1 MSNLPTI
8 ILAAIVAILII
19 GLLASGYVKAPP
31 NKAYII
37 SGLRKNPK
45 VLIGRAGIKIPFLE
59 QKNELCLEQ
68 VTIDVKIDDYIP
80 TLDYIN
86 VKIDAVVKVKVATEG
101 ELLEREPCRTSWIR
115 PKNRLLQTFRIP
127 LKVT

>member
-1 MSNLPTI
+1 MNFIMSNLPTI

-59 QKNELCLEQ
+59 QKNDLQHSKES
-68 VTIDVKIDDYIP
+68 
-80 TLDYIN
+80 
-86 VKIDAVVKVKVATEG
+86 
-101 ELLEREPCRTSWIR
+101 LLKLS
-115 PKNRLLQTFRIP
+115 TFNYRISILSP
-127 LKVT
+127 LNKL

>member
-1 MSNLPTI
+1 MNFIMSNIPTI

-45 VLIGRAGIKIPFLE
+45 VLI
-59 QKNELCLEQ
+59 
-68 VTIDVKIDDYIP
+68 
-80 TLDYIN
+80 
-86 VKIDAVVKVKVATEG
+86 
-101 ELLEREPCRTSWIR
+101 
-115 PKNRLLQTFRIP
+115 
-127 LKVT
+127 